1 MRVLVLG
8 VGAVGEV
15 IAKHLAGEGG
25 VSLSVAD
32 IDELRLRRIKRMLRS
47 RVETRIVGGDGFD
60 EVVND
65 ADLVINSASPTI
77 NLDLMKTCLRYGV
90 NYMDLASDDIDKQLA
105 MNRSW
110 RRKEVLALICM
121 GEDPGLSNIYARYA
135 ADKLDRV
142 NSIKIRDGEYSK
154 SRKYPLIALF
164 SPEIFFDEILSPS
177 LVYVNGRFRKLPA
190 LSGYEVYEF
199 PEPVGKLSVYSVNHE
214 EVYTLPRFI
223 GKGVRYVDFKLALA
237 DELINA
243 TKLLKR
249 IGLLRSRRMR
259 VKNASVSPR
268 DVFFALMPKP
278 SEIAKHIEGYAS
290 LVVEVEGMYKG
301 KAVTYSIYTLMSH
314 EQANKLFRA
323 NATSY
328 LTGTVPAV
336 VASMIARGEIEDVGV
351 RVPEQLD
358 PTPVVE
364 RLTRHGILSYVES
377 SEEKLLVRD

>member
-15 IAKHLAGEGG
+15 IAKHLVGESG
-25 VSLSVAD
+25 VSLTVAD
-32 IDELRLRRIKRMLRS
+32 IDELRLRRIRRMLRR
-47 RVETRIVGGDGFD
+47 RVETRMVGENGFD
-60 EVVND
+60 ELVKDV
-65 ADLVINSASPTI
+65 DLVINSAKPAI
-77 NLDLMKTCLRYGV
+77 NLELMRTCLRYGV
-90 NYMDLASDDIDKQLA
+90 NYMDLASDDIDEQLA
-105 MNRSW
+105 MDRSW
-110 RRKEVLALICM
+110 RRKEALALICM

-142 NSIKIRDGEYSK
+142 NAIRIRDGEYSK

-164 SPEIFFDEILSPS
+164 APEIFFDEILSPS

-199 PEPVGKLSVYSVNHE
+199 PEPIGKLPVYSVSHE

-259 VKNASVSPR
+259 VKGASVSPR

-290 LVVEVEGMYKG
+290 LVVEVEGVSKG
-301 KAVTYSIYTLMSH
+301 KTVTYTIYTMMSH
-314 EQANKLFRA
+314 EQANKLFRV
-323 NATSY
+323 NATAY

-336 VASMIARGEIEDVGV
+336 VASMIARGEIDEVGV

-358 PTPVVE
+358 PVPIVE
-364 RLTRHGILSYVES
+364 RLARREILSYVES
-377 SEEKLLVRD
+377 SEEKLLAE